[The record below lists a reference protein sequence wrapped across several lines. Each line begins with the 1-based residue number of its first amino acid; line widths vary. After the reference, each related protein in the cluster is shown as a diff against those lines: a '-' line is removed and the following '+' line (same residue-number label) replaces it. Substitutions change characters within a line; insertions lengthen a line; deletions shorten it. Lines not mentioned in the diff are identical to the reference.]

1 MFNLNVNGT
10 AIVGN
15 SKTFVIGSRKVHE
28 LSIAIKYNSKGNEL
42 TEWIPAKY
50 WTKADSKLAIPK
62 GTTLSISGD
71 LRTSTWKREDGTT
84 AKEVYVSIRQL
95 DVIKW
100 GKPKEEKREEPKLQ
114 ILNQYGEAFAAI

>member
-10 AIVGN
+10 VIVGN
-15 SKTFVIGSRKVHE
+15 SKSVVIGSRKVHE
-28 LSIAIKYNSKGNEL
+28 LSVAIKYNSKGNEV

-50 WTKADSKLAIPK
+50 WTKAESKLVIPK

-84 AKEVYVSIRQL
+84 AKEVYVSIQKL
-95 DVIKW
+95 NVIKW
-100 GKPKEEKREEPKLQ
+100 GKREEKREEPKPQ
-114 ILNQYGEAFAAI
+114 ILNRYGEALVAI